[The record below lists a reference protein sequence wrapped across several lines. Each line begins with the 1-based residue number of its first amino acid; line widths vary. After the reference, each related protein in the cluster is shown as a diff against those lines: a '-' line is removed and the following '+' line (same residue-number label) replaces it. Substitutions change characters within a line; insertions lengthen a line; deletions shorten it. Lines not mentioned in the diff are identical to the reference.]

1 MLQSLVRR
9 GRPLTVSA
17 YLQVAYNEGV
27 PDDLDDGELELL
39 EALREHEEAQR
50 KR

>member
-1 MLQSLVRR
+1 
-9 GRPLTVSA
+9 
-17 YLQVAYNEGV
+17 VAYNEGV